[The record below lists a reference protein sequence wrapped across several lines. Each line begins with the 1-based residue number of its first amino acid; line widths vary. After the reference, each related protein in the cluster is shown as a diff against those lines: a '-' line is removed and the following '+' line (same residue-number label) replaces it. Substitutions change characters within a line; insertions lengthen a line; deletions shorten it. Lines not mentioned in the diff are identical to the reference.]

1 MSPQVWPPDGFICV
15 AWLWCSVMS
24 SGVKILVL
32 MMTRRNA
39 SVRVSQ
45 YQNTGIAVSPH
56 TVQRSRLRLILRKT
70 ILKAWTYFQVWISFL
85 SPGLHFLSFK
95 YCLSGRKGTFFVMKE
110 SFWIWWGQF
119 TTVANLFHL
128 SWIWKNCIAIVSV
141 KMLTTCDVD
150 SHCQAAGCLGDDKDI
165 LFRVH
170 SSWQ

>member
-1 MSPQVWPPDGFICV
+1 M
-15 AWLWCSVMS
+15 
-24 SGVKILVL
+24 
-32 MMTRRNA
+32 
-39 SVRVSQ
+39 
-45 YQNTGIAVSPH
+45 
-56 TVQRSRLRLILRKT
+56 VQRDVKRCQDSGSNDDSQECKCPRITISEYRHSSVATHCAAQRSPLRLMPRKT

-119 TTVANLFHL
+119 TTVANPFHL
-128 SWIWKNCIAIVSV
+128 SWIWKNCVAIVSV

-150 SHCQAAGCLGDDKDI
+150 SHCQAAGCLLGAWASWATHDDKDI